1 MCCVWGRFHNQ
12 KQNATYSSSTFN
24 VDNTDHL
31 KVICP
36 NASADGDGG
45 ILLPFWST
53 CRPRLPSPL
62 TIKIEIRHKRC
73 KWETPAGA
81 SLQPN
86 GTNGWFPLQ
95 NIKSNRITK
104 TNSGQNWS
112 LGSFPRIWCIFR
124 FVCRSLPPSPFEH
137 NRTYQEYWDLLKLAP
152 KLTFTNVQVSQSTKL
167 RELVLDA
174 FPNSN
179 GLHTMESQICFLL
192 QNYKS
197 INDTL
202 HRISFSMVITK
213 MTKFWKSCRNRV

>member
-1 MCCVWGRFHNQ
+1 M
-12 KQNATYSSSTFN
+12 
-24 VDNTDHL
+24 
-31 KVICP
+31 
-36 NASADGDGG
+36 
-45 ILLPFWST
+45 
-53 CRPRLPSPL
+53 
-62 TIKIEIRHKRC
+62 
-73 KWETPAGA
+73 
-81 SLQPN
+81 
-86 GTNGWFPLQ
+86 FPLQ
-95 NIKSNRITK
+95 NIKSNRIIK

-152 KLTFTNVQVSQSTKL
+152 KLTFTNVQFSQSAKL
-167 RELVLDA
+167 RKLVQTKNVCFEC
-174 FPNSN
+174 FPKEVNERRFFSSN
-179 GLHTMESQICFLL
+179 GLHTTMESQICFLL